1 MYILRDY
8 QEKAVASAK
17 RYFTDKSQKKPALMV
32 LPTGSGKS
40 LVIAEIARVI
50 DAPLIVFQPT
60 KEILEQNYNK
70 MMDYGIFGVTI
81 YSASMRSKEIGN
93 ITLATI
99 GSVYRKPEDFMHFKY
114 IIMDECFIKGTL
126 IDGQPIETLKKG
138 DIIRSYDHYTHKVE
152 YKKIKATSKRRI
164 ASNLIKI
171 NLENGTSFICTENHP
186 IYTLDYGYISAYSL
200 SLCIEHPLVL
210 NIPFNEQEKDIS
222 LYGLRKGVSPSQSQQ
237 KESILQ
243 RGVYC
248 RREREQNKKN
258 RSSLLY
264 LWNSFCIEGTLTYK
278 CLKNGTILLF
288 KRVFNAS
295 TVNRNQESDSHKRGK
310 TGEFCEDERKQS
322 YVDGWDKGEN
332 DTVNAREDIS
342 CERGKWRTDKTTT
355 QISSGNG
362 ISNRILNYYKFC
374 KTSISKFTSMLQ
386 GGFSGTFCKISNRSR
401 WENAQVEEV
410 EISRQTEDGS
420 PQLIRVAGCEI
431 YKRGSGREFKSVC
444 GDGYVYNLEIE
455 DNHNYF
461 VNNILVHNC
470 HLCNAKGGMYK
481 TFFDTVGEKI
491 LGLTATPYRLSHD
504 GFGGSILK
512 FLTRTNPRVFSKVI
526 HVTQTKELSDKG
538 FFSKTEYF
546 PIKGFNR
553 AEILLNSTGADYRED
568 SERTYYDKTE
578 FNKQILKVVKRL
590 LEIGKTRILVFTKF
604 VAEAKSL
611 AEELGDV
618 ASTVDGEMKAKLRDK
633 VIKDFRSGVVKVVCN
648 VGVLT
653 VGFDYP
659 ELEVVVIARPTRSL
673 TLYYQMLGRCV
684 RPHPSKDKAMIVD
697 MCGNYNIFGRV
708 EDMDVVE
715 FNDNI
720 WCVVSGR
727 RRLTNVYLN
736 EIMKD

>member
-8 QEKAVASAK
+8 QQKAVDSAK
-17 RYFTDKSQKKPALMV
+17 KFFTDKSQKKPALMI

-70 MMDYGIFGVTI
+70 MMDYGIFGVTV

-99 GSVYRKPEDFMHFKY
+99 GSVYKKPEDFVHFKY
-114 IIMDECFIKGTL
+114 IIMDE
-126 IDGQPIETLKKG
+126 
-138 DIIRSYDHYTHKVE
+138 
-152 YKKIKATSKRRI
+152 A
-164 ASNLIKI
+164 
-171 NLENGTSFICTENHP
+171 
-186 IYTLDYGYISAYSL
+186 
-200 SLCIEHPLVL
+200 
-210 NIPFNEQEKDIS
+210 
-222 LYGLRKGVSPSQSQQ
+222 
-237 KESILQ
+237 
-243 RGVYC
+243 
-248 RREREQNKKN
+248 
-258 RSSLLY
+258 
-264 LWNSFCIEGTLTYK
+264 
-278 CLKNGTILLF
+278 
-288 KRVFNAS
+288 
-295 TVNRNQESDSHKRGK
+295 
-310 TGEFCEDERKQS
+310 
-322 YVDGWDKGEN
+322 
-332 DTVNAREDIS
+332 
-342 CERGKWRTDKTTT
+342 
-355 QISSGNG
+355 
-362 ISNRILNYYKFC
+362 
-374 KTSISKFTSMLQ
+374 
-386 GGFSGTFCKISNRSR
+386 
-401 WENAQVEEV
+401 
-410 EISRQTEDGS
+410 
-420 PQLIRVAGCEI
+420 
-431 YKRGSGREFKSVC
+431 
-444 GDGYVYNLEIE
+444 
-455 DNHNYF
+455 
-461 VNNILVHNC
+461 

-526 HVTQTKELSDKG
+526 HVTQTRELSQKG
-538 FFSKTEYF
+538 FFAKTEYF
-546 PIKGFNR
+546 PINGFNR

-568 SERTYYDKTE
+568 SERVYYDKTE
-578 FNKQILKVVKRL
+578 FNKKIVKVVKRL
-590 LEIGKTRILVFTKF
+590 LEIGKSRILVFTKF
-604 VAEAKSL
+604 VEEAKTL
-611 AEELGDV
+611 AEELGSV
-618 ASTVDGEMKAKLRDK
+618 AATVDGEMKAKVRDK

-653 VGFDYP
+653 LGFDYP

-720 WCVVSGR
+720 WYVVSGR
-727 RRLTNVYLN
+727 RRLTNVYLS